1 MEQMEKEMAQK
12 PLVLELELA
21 NLRLCIEVEDEAN
34 CKHEEERWPRF
45 G

>member
-12 PLVLELELA
+12 PQVLELEVV
-21 NLRLCIEVEDEAN
+21 NFCIEVEDEAN